1 MKNCNPPHLPQKS
14 VFHRQYSFCL
24 NSCGHFNRQQ
34 TDWNQ
39 WKARKTESYRPG
51 APVMTCRVLR
61 VGGGMA
67 SVRSRCLCCCSFI
80 IAASKAGDE
89 GDLLWTG
96 CTRAWP
102 GLRARLGLW
111 PEKHYKKKINR
122 KKFKHTSRQKKSG
135 HLRGKYEVN
144 LPFIGV
150 VRWAVSPGIAEKQEY
165 DDITSTCAEISQLIR
180 WKLFQGIINLP
191 WWADLSTFEP
201 LFSELSPLSS
211 GSPALRRSNMSLKNA
226 DKNQS

>member
-1 MKNCNPPHLPQKS
+1 MLKTIQSNTFCLYTHAEFDKVHLMATLCTDFTNIKNCNPHHLPQKS
-14 VFHRQYSFCL
+14 VFHCQYSFCL

-39 WKARKTESYRPG
+39 LKARKTESYRPG

-89 GDLLWTG
+89 GDLLWTR

-102 GLRARLGLW
+102 GLRAWFGLW
-111 PEKHYKKKINR
+111 PERNHKKNK

-135 HLRGKYEVN
+135 HSGGK
-144 LPFIGV
+144 I
-150 VRWAVSPGIAEKQEY
+150 W
-165 DDITSTCAEISQLIR
+165 SQLTVYR
-180 WKLFQGIINLP
+180 GRTLGCLSWHSWKTGG
-191 WWADLSTFEP
+191 WWHNF
-201 LFSELSPLSS
+201 
-211 GSPALRRSNMSLKNA
+211 NMCWRKRN
-226 DKNQS
+226 D